1 MNLYHSFIAGLPE
14 IQYNQRG
21 DFLSAEKL
29 AAMLSELLPREEMEY
44 VEWLWQAD
52 SHRTI
57 AAAICNNSV
66 SGQIAPGIHSD
77 HLSVH
82 YESHDQLP
90 AYIQKVIQWKENH
103 KGILAEKTITQKLQ
117 QFYFMQLAEAPNIFL
132 NQWATAEMN
141 RLNLLGAV
149 RCEKNSLD
157 KNKELIKGNSY
168 FDLLLEFQANQ
179 KIIYTESQAS
189 PKILSALSI
198 PDFMEKEKQI
208 DQIRWETIDRIIRF
222 EYFTINNILGY
233 FQKTIILTRWQKLIQ
248 NEKGIDIAQI
258 AKQMI
263 SEKMNQTQTPKV

>member
-66 SGQIAPGIHSD
+66 SGQIAPAIHSD

-82 YESHDQLP
+82 HESHDLLP

-168 FDLLLEFQANQ
+168 FDLLLEFQVNQ
-179 KIIYTESQAS
+179 KIICTESQAS
-189 PKILSALSI
+189 PQILSALSI

-233 FQKTIILTRWQKLIQ
+233 FQKTIILTRWQKLTL
-248 NEKGIDIAQI
+248 NENGIDIAQI